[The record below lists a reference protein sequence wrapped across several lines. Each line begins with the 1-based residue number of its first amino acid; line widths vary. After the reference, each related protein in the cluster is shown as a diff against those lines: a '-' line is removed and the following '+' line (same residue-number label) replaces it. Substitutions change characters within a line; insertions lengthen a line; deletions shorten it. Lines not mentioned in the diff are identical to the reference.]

1 MNLVRKLSL
10 CRPHFMRYLG
20 QTKDDGIFFAVN
32 LFAGLSKV
40 GSSESRDKQ
49 EAQCK
54 QLVKDHAIINWASAA
69 VVHNYWFP

>member
-20 QTKDDGIFFAVN
+20 QTKDDRIFLVVILVAELN
-32 LFAGLSKV
+32 QV

-49 EAQCK
+49 ETRRE
-54 QLVKDHAIINWASAA
+54 
-69 VVHNYWFP
+69 